1 MNPRSIWRSAFVKAL
16 AAGQPGQ
23 VEWIELEEPV
33 AGLGEVIL
41 RPLACGICTTDV
53 KLVRAGYT
61 GGPRYALGHELVG
74 EVVATGEGAWWQVGD
89 RVVAAP
95 YVSCGACYYC
105 LRGQPTLCP
114 HLFENSLT
122 PGGLAER
129 VRIPRPL
136 AERGLFPVPDGVP
149 NRVSDEIAALS
160 EPLGCCV
167 QGVDACRVTV
177 GDAVL
182 VIGDGPMGLLCAAV
196 ARAYGASPVIVAGLT
211 PHRLAAAVAHYADV
225 AVNPAEEN
233 LQAVIA
239 DLTGGRG
246 ADAVLVAVSSAEAV
260 QSGLDALR
268 PGGVLNAFAGVP
280 EGTTVPLDLRQL
292 HYQQLVL
299 TGTFGVGP
307 AHLARALQML
317 SSGQVDAG
325 PLITARFPFAR
336 AADALGYAA
345 RRVGFK
351 AVVLFGEAE

>member
-1 MNPRSIWRSAFVKAL
+1 VRAL

-33 AGLGEVIL
+33 AGPGEVIL
-41 RPLACGICTTDV
+41 RPLACSICTTDV

-61 GGPRYALGHELVG
+61 DGPRYALGHELVG
-74 EVVATGEGAWWQVGD
+74 EVVTVGEGARWRVGD

-95 YVSCGACYYC
+95 YVPCGACYYC
-105 LRGQPTLCP
+105 LRDQPTLCP
-114 HLFENSLT
+114 HLFENGLT
-122 PGGLAER
+122 PGALAER

-149 NRVSDEIAALS
+149 NEVAALS

-167 QGVDACRVTV
+167 QGVDACRVTA

-196 ARAYGASPVIVAGLT
+196 VRAYGAQPVIVAGLT
-211 PHRLAAAVAHYADV
+211 PPRLAVAEAHYADV
-225 AVNPAEEN
+225 VINPAEEN

-307 AHLARALQML
+307 AHVARALQML

-336 AADALGYAA
+336 AADALDYAA
-345 RRVGFK
+345 RRVGLK
-351 AVVLFGEAE
+351 AVVLFGEAGRQ